1 MFQIGSIVIYKNS
14 CAIVTDVSSDKF
26 VIQFQS
32 NNAKKNSFDSQKI
45 REKDAFLLHRSGA
58 KNLNEILE
66 CSENNAIKE
75 KFITALKESHELL
88 TSDDETKNEKI
99 CLKDLAELSVGQ
111 FNANESYAFY
121 KAVLESN
128 FFALTYSE
136 ETNTDCTI
144 FFIPR
149 DLDEIKK
156 IKEKEVEKEKE
167 VLVRQE
173 FIKRLKQKKLQLP
186 EDAKYMQEVEALVL
200 GKTDKSKVLKEAGFS
215 EKIEKAHKLLIDTGI
230 WSYTK
235 NPYPVRFDLSTQSAT
250 ETLSSP
256 PEDEERLEVDHIAY
270 AIDNQF
276 SNDPDDAIA
285 FDGTYL
291 WIHIADPAST
301 VTPDSKIDI
310 AARNRGAT
318 LYIPEGVARMLAED
332 CLADYAL
339 GLSEPAKKSKALS
352 FRIKLS
358 ENGTIEDINIFK
370 TKVHVILL
378 SYSEA
383 DEKKDSPELLP
394 LFQIASRNIE
404 KRKNAGAVF
413 IEMPEVNIKVDNE
426 KNVTITENQRTESS
440 IVVRESMLLAG
451 EAAARFAFKNELP
464 FPYVSQDAPDLPKD
478 VPNGLAGQYKLRRSM
493 RSRSV
498 SITPSSHMGL
508 GLGMYSQVTSPL
520 RRYSDLVAH
529 QQLRAFIDGRTPLDK
544 DAMLERI
551 AAGDA
556 ASSNVTK
563 ADRASSLHWTLVYL
577 TQNPEWTGDAIC
589 VELRGKQA
597 TFIIPSLAHETVIA
611 TNGKISLND
620 SVTVR
625 AANINIPELKVDFII
640 Q

>member
-1 MFQIGSIVIYKNS
+1 
-14 CAIVTDVSSDKF
+14 
-26 VIQFQS
+26 
-32 NNAKKNSFDSQKI
+32 
-45 REKDAFLLHRSGA
+45 
-58 KNLNEILE
+58 
-66 CSENNAIKE
+66 
-75 KFITALKESHELL
+75 
-88 TSDDETKNEKI
+88 
-99 CLKDLAELSVGQ
+99 
-111 FNANESYAFY
+111 
-121 KAVLESN
+121 
-128 FFALTYSE
+128 
-136 ETNTDCTI
+136 
-144 FFIPR
+144 
-149 DLDEIKK
+149 
-156 IKEKEVEKEKE
+156 
-167 VLVRQE
+167 
-173 FIKRLKQKKLQLP
+173 
-186 EDAKYMQEVEALVL
+186 MQEVEALVL

>member
-1 MFQIGSIVIYKNS
+1 
-14 CAIVTDVSSDKF
+14 
-26 VIQFQS
+26 
-32 NNAKKNSFDSQKI
+32 
-45 REKDAFLLHRSGA
+45 
-58 KNLNEILE
+58 
-66 CSENNAIKE
+66 
-75 KFITALKESHELL
+75 
-88 TSDDETKNEKI
+88 
-99 CLKDLAELSVGQ
+99 
-111 FNANESYAFY
+111 
-121 KAVLESN
+121 
-128 FFALTYSE
+128 
-136 ETNTDCTI
+136 
-144 FFIPR
+144 
-149 DLDEIKK
+149 
-156 IKEKEVEKEKE
+156 
-167 VLVRQE
+167 
-173 FIKRLKQKKLQLP
+173 
-186 EDAKYMQEVEALVL
+186 
-200 GKTDKSKVLKEAGFS
+200 
-215 EKIEKAHKLLIDTGI
+215 
-230 WSYTK
+230 
-235 NPYPVRFDLSTQSAT
+235 
-250 ETLSSP
+250 
-256 PEDEERLEVDHIAY
+256 
-270 AIDNQF
+270 
-276 SNDPDDAIA
+276 
-285 FDGTYL
+285 
-291 WIHIADPAST
+291 
-301 VTPDSKIDI
+301 
-310 AARNRGAT
+310 
-318 LYIPEGVARMLAED
+318 
-332 CLADYAL
+332 
-339 GLSEPAKKSKALS
+339 
-352 FRIKLS
+352 
-358 ENGTIEDINIFK
+358 
-370 TKVHVILL
+370 
-378 SYSEA
+378 
-383 DEKKDSPELLP
+383 
-394 LFQIASRNIE
+394 
-404 KRKNAGAVF
+404 
-413 IEMPEVNIKVDNE
+413 MPEVNIKVDNE